1 MTALYDIHK
10 LTCVHCGSKDL
21 AAAPEL
27 LRCKAC
33 NKTCAV
39 VDGMPILLR
48 DDSVKTKLETI
59 DYDAVHGV
67 NENTIH
73 IVTENW
79 KTVFN
84 EFRVPAGEIM
94 ELGAGTGVLT
104 HTLAH
109 ALSPQAVHVT
119 DISAKL
125 LATARQ
131 RIADSRARSCF
142 YVCDAN
148 HLPFVDNSFDAIVGH
163 SVLHHFLDYEA
174 IIARIHSL
182 LKPGGAAI
190 FFEPT
195 LQGKAK
201 IAMMLQLVT
210 MIDARSEKPLLTE
223 DEKNAIQT
231 QRRHL
236 VKSLEIKND
245 RAKLAGMEDKYIFD
259 IPAMKRRGLA
269 SGYTHVHYRNWTTL
283 EQDIQVGFE
292 QHLLMSGIPKETIR
306 QFAFIAR
313 AWDENMVRLL
323 PDEQYSPMGF
333 FIFLK

>member
-1 MTALYDIHK
+1 MTTHYDISK
-10 LTCVHCGSKDL
+10 ITCVSCGR
-21 AAAPEL
+21 AAFDVQSQQL
-27 LRCKAC
+27 SCRAC
-33 NKTCAV
+33 GKTYAV
-39 VDGMPILLR
+39 VDGIPVLLQ
-48 DDSVKTKLETI
+48 DDTVKTKLETI

-79 KTVFN
+79 KNIFA
-84 EFRVPAGEIM
+84 EFHVPAGDIM
-94 ELGAGTGVLT
+94 ELGAGTGALT
-104 HTLAH
+104 HCLTHGLPCRSVH
-109 ALSPQAVHVT
+109 AT

-125 LATARQ
+125 LAVAKQ
-131 RIADSRARSCF
+131 RVVDSTVSKNF

-148 HLPFVDNSFDAIVGH
+148 KLPFVESSFDVVVGH
-163 SVLHHFLDYEA
+163 SVLHHFLDYGA
-174 IIARIHSL
+174 ILTRLHAVLR
-182 LKPGGAAI
+182 PGGAAI
-190 FFEPT
+190 FFEPV

-210 MIDARSEKPLLTE
+210 MIDTRADKPLLTE
-223 DEKNAIQT
+223 DEKNNIQT

-245 RAKLAGMEDKYIFD
+245 RAKLATMEDKYIFD
-259 IPAMKRRGLA
+259 IPAMKQLGLSA
-269 SGYTHVHYRNWTTL
+269 GYAAVHYRNWTNL
-283 EQDIQVGFE
+283 DQGIQVGFE
-292 QHLLMSGIPKETIR
+292 QHLLMSGIPKEKIR
-306 QFAFIAR
+306 QFAFVAR